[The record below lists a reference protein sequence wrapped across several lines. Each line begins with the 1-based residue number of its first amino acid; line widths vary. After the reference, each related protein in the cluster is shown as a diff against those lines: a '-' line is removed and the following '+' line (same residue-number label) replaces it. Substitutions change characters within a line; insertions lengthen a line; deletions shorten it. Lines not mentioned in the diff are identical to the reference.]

1 MRAGGEAGVRPR
13 RPTGRLSGFVVIR
26 DLSYTCTTKPRTTS
40 RTGRDAPPPEW
51 VREARAKGGGEG
63 RLADSSERGRSMGEW
78 AKASAGN
85 HDRAPC
91 YSRPGWVQVAMA
103 RRRRQWS
110 PRWRWARRREEEALE
125 SEIEKEIEPLFC
137 VTSDVVGN
145 FLNSTKSGF
154 GKAPLEMLHQFS
166 ESRGQIY

>member
-1 MRAGGEAGVRPR
+1 LGIWIRDSRVGARCVWYSSTFISISLSPESHASGTKLKIAKRRRSMGLLPPNARGRRGGRATSQAGRVRPR

-103 RRRRQWS
+103 RRRRQ
-110 PRWRWARRREEEALE
+110 
-125 SEIEKEIEPLFC
+125 
-137 VTSDVVGN
+137 
-145 FLNSTKSGF
+145 
-154 GKAPLEMLHQFS
+154 
-166 ESRGQIY
+166 